1 MNFDYPSNK
10 EQKKTLKEQ
19 SMLICCK
26 LYISESCNTAALD
39 LIEQMASFDH
49 KTIVVNKFKD
59 AAYNRIGYTLVSR
72 IVHGS
77 SGEPD
82 YISLRQIVL
91 AMVEAAY
98 QTINLEIHL
107 GAHPR
112 LGVVDHIVFHPLSQA
127 SLEEAA
133 WLAKLVA
140 ADIANKLQGKA
151 LDTVRREL
159 GYFQPNYKGSQ
170 WFGWPL
176 PEVLPVQPDI
186 GPSMVPQARGITI
199 IGASRWV
206 ATYNVPVTTADVSLT
221 RKIARIISARGGG
234 LQSVQAIGLIHGEAS
249 TEIVCILLE
258 PNLIGADQVQNQ
270 IEIIAAQEGLE
281 VEKGYFT
288 DFSPEMI
295 VEKYWKLTSL
305 D

>member
-1 MNFDYPSNK
+1 
-10 EQKKTLKEQ
+10 
-19 SMLICCK
+19 MLICCK
-26 LYISESCNTAALD
+26 LYISESRNTAALD
-39 LIEQMASFDH
+39 LIEPMASLDR
-49 KTIVVNKFKD
+49 KTIIVNKFKD
-59 AAYNRIGYTLVSR
+59 SAYNRIGYTLVSCIAR
-72 IVHGS
+72 DS
-77 SGEPD
+77 SGEPE

-98 QTINLEIHL
+98 QTINLEMHL

-127 SLEEAA
+127 SLEEVA

-140 ADIANKLQGKA
+140 ADIANKLQVPIFLYEAAHQTGKA
-151 LDTVRREL
+151 LDAVRREL
-159 GYFQPNYKGSQ
+159 NYFQPNYKGNQ

-176 PEVLPVQPDI
+176 PEVLPVKPDI
-186 GPSMVPQARGITI
+186 GPSMVSQARGITI

-206 ATYNVPVTTADVSLT
+206 ATYNVPVMSSDLLLM
-221 RKIARIISARGGG
+221 RKIARIVSARGGG
-234 LQSVQAIGLIHGEAS
+234 LQSVQAIGLFHGEDS

-258 PNLIGADQVQNQ
+258 PNHIGADQVQNQ
-270 IEIIAAQEGLE
+270 IEIIAAQEELE

-288 DFSPEMI
+288 DFSPEMTL
-295 VEKYWKLTSL
+295 EKYWKLTSL